1 MGAIF
6 SFAVAPS
13 PPVAPPPEKRHH
25 PSDGRDVLTNTAGSA
40 AVVTSVLEFT
50 GWDAILAL
58 ETLSWGCRRSVRD
71 APISFRVATDA
82 PMTREFRRMVILA
95 NRGAEQI
102 PGDMTYRAGY
112 ALVPTPRKP
121 AAPVRA
127 EPGVDVARSVAARAA
142 VERQHAAL
150 VNSGVVR
157 FNISSPVG
165 DAVAARGLRA
175 LKSDRIGFMGDPE
188 NDKPA
193 DPALAEVLIEALGPL
208 AERAP
213 LIDAARRKLLPYTV
227 GGYVKMRTLDAAL
240 ARSAAAASSVD
251 LSTLRRLVARFAWR
265 TYLEKREKDGV
276 IMSYVDE
283 QQFKVLCR
291 EVAAPRADEIWA
303 EATAG
308 LLLPFGLHHVS
319 PEDGDFREF
328 GDVRVGDIAAL
339 ELDSALVLA
348 CTALAALEQCDG
360 DPVAVFSADFDARS
374 HVLSQYYECGNRLY
388 VSLAILDA
396 LALPREGERDGEAGA
411 KRVEAAIASLLT
423 PDRLPALHEGETVAV
438 LQNWHERGPSDG
450 RWSNNSTFVKIKGD
464 GVAIISDAGVER
476 DHMIC
481 GIQRINASG
490 EAPAAARL
498 LCEAVAAGR
507 NEIVVRLLRGME
519 YASIYAVQ
527 LDLDEHATAL
537 DRAIDNGNS
546 VAAALLAAQHGQ
558 NFLPHA
564 CNAVRKERHLKKTL
578 SLRLQGELLRAL
590 GIYDR

>member
-1 MGAIF
+1 MGRN
-6 SFAVAPS
+6 P
-13 PPVAPPPEKRHH
+13 
-25 PSDGRDVLTNTAGSA
+25 GSRN
-40 AVVTSVLEFT
+40 AVV
-50 GWDAILAL
+50 G
-58 ETLSWGCRRSVRD
+58 LSPSARD

-112 ALVPTPRKP
+112 AADARKP

-213 LIDAARRKLLPYTV
+213 LIDAARRKLLRYTV

-328 GDVRVGDIAAL
+328 GDAALGDIAAL

-411 KRVEAAIASLLT
+411 KRVGA
-423 PDRLPALHEGETVAV
+423 
-438 LQNWHERGPSDG
+438 
-450 RWSNNSTFVKIKGD
+450 
-464 GVAIISDAGVER
+464 
-476 DHMIC
+476 C
-481 GIQRINASG
+481 
-490 EAPAAARL
+490 
-498 LCEAVAAGR
+498 
-507 NEIVVRLLRGME
+507 
-519 YASIYAVQ
+519 
-527 LDLDEHATAL
+527 
-537 DRAIDNGNS
+537 
-546 VAAALLAAQHGQ
+546 AALLRDEHVRQAICRGDDSAIAQAIAYGRADVLDTLLSVEGVSLDPASWLGAPQPGIFMQLAAKNNSIDIIKLLSEHGFPAGVTPYEALDYAPPPQ
-558 NFLPHA
+558 RAKLQEFVDA
-564 CNAVRKERHLKKTL
+564 RVA
-578 SLRLQGELLRAL
+578 LREPRREAGETPC
-590 GIYDR
+590 